1 MLIKNEKTGVVFVVP
16 KINVIT
22 KVGKKFVAGTDIGIF
37 SLNIDVEHGY
47 VETVYDEVLNSY
59 VFTPSKIPIKH
70 EKFLGIIQ
78 FNLDEVMKKFQKRIN
93 VTSILQVDENKV
105 LIGTKDGLVF
115 VNLLNKKYK
124 IYYPINKH
132 VTILTKDDQSKIW
145 VGTKGGVSIYYV
157 IEEGLKL
164 IRHLTIHSKLPGQDI
179 RVILPTKNKVLI
191 GTNEGVCE
199 IINQLLVVFEEKYD
213 VTGGCIAPDE
223 SIWFSTKDGNLLRF
237 NKEGKIEIFK
247 LEKIKN
253 IDALV
258 STPRSIVASGD
269 SIEKKD
275 VLIEIIPPEVQV
287 HIYLPPIN
295 IIDIRALYYDKD
307 DDILI
312 IGTYAFGIFVKKDNR
327 ICGEDFLHLLFNR

>member
-1 MLIKNEKTGVVFVVP
+1 MMLIKNEKTGVVFVVP

-22 KVGKKFVAGTDIGIF
+22 KFGKKFVAGTDIGIF

-70 EKFLGIIQ
+70 EKFSGIIH
-78 FNLDEVMKKFQKRIN
+78 FNLDEIMKKFQKRIN

-132 VTILTKDDQSKIW
+132 VTILTKDDQNKIW

-157 IEEGLKL
+157 IEEDLKL

-237 NKEGKIEIFK
+237 NKGKIEIFK
-247 LEKIKN
+247 LERIKN
-253 IDALV
+253 IKLLI
-258 STPRSIVASGD
+258 STPHSIVAVGEN
-269 SIEKKD
+269 IEKKE
-275 VLIEIIPPEVQV
+275 VLIEIIPPEV
-287 HIYLPPIN
+287 HIYVPPTN
-295 IIDIRALYYDKD
+295 IIDIRALYYDD
-307 DDILI
+307 GNDLLI
-312 IGTYAFGIFVKKDNR
+312 IGTYAFGIFVKKDDK
-327 ICGEDFLHLLFNR
+327 IFGEDVLHWLYR

>member
-1 MLIKNEKTGVVFVVP
+1 MMLIKNEKTGVVFVVP
-16 KINVIT
+16 KINTIA
-22 KVGKKFVAGTDIGIF
+22 KVGKKFLAGTDIGIF
-37 SLNIDVEHGY
+37 SLNIDVENGY
-47 VETVYDEVLNSY
+47 VETIYDEILNSY

-70 EKFLGIIQ
+70 EKFLGITP
-78 FNLDEVMKKFQKRIN
+78 FNLDEIIKKFQKRIN
-93 VTSILQVDENKV
+93 VTSIMEINENNV
-105 LIGTKDGLVF
+105 LIGTGDGLVLF
-115 VNLLNKKYK
+115 NLLNKKYK

-132 VTILTKDDQSKIW
+132 VTILTKDDQNKIW

-223 SIWFSTKDGNLLRF
+223 SIWFSTKDGNLLRL

-258 STPRSIVASGD
+258 STPRSIFAAGENID
-269 SIEKKD
+269 KKE
-275 VLIEIIPPEVQV
+275 VLIEIIPPEV
-287 HIYLPPIN
+287 HIYVPPTN
-295 IIDIRALYYDKD
+295 IIDIRALYYDD
-307 DDILI
+307 GNDLLI
-312 IGTYAFGIFVKKDNR
+312 IGTYAFGIFVKKDDK
-327 ICGEDFLHLLFNR
+327 IFGEDAIHWHFGF